1 MIPLLSLSSSPSVCR
16 LVAVHKEQMVS
27 TVEGR
32 ALTDKLH
39 SLDFNGRWKLQ
50 VIPETIETGNK
61 ISAN

>member
-1 MIPLLSLSSSPSVCR
+1 
-16 LVAVHKEQMVS
+16 MVS

-39 SLDFNGRWKLQ
+39 SLDFNRRWKLQ